1 MSDYLVN
8 PGNAGNIT
16 GDLGTLFTDDNTQY
30 RSNVMGSNG
39 GAGVK
44 NMIIASTDATG
55 NVNIG
60 MNEPTL
66 DAGTATIPIDNL
78 TIVTGAV
85 FSPQSGKIAVKE
97 TLKMSGGLIGKS
109 AYTFDGSS
117 GYISAGDSADG
128 TYGNR
133 NIFAGGGT
141 VEIWFNAASHGEN
154 TAGRLIQKTRTI
166 GSDVGWRLNMDG
178 SNKLYFR
185 QDFSSAAGIWKTPA
199 STVVFGKWHHFAVT
213 YDNGDV
219 ANDPTFYLDGKVI
232 AAEEDNTPVGS
243 YESDSGQ
250 GMYIGN
256 QDFNS
261 GNTFDGTIA
270 MVRIFTDIRTQAE
283 LRTDMFNNK
292 AGMSSTH
299 LLARMYQF
307 DEGTGAAL
315 ENVADAAGT
324 TGDATISGSAW
335 AAVPTFGAGGDG
347 DSSTITFDGTQS
359 KLYYRNDQFLYNLT
373 VNTGKTLTLHG
384 VHASGAALRPR
395 DTLAVTGTLNSNGS
409 EWINL
414 ENAFAAAGP
423 LTVGT
428 PATSI
433 AGLYKLAMGHTS
445 GTINLPACT
454 TKRLDHNQNGTTK
467 LIGPVTL
474 TDACTIDN
482 GILDIDS
489 QTLTAG
495 SGSANIIPRFQ
506 NGATCKITGG
516 TMKIGTSGTSSGFTF
531 NTVSSL
537 TATSAT
543 IQGYSSSNRA
553 KCKFRVENGLELVG
567 TAKDLEMVSDS
578 DTHQLTVI
586 GPVINCTVNNTDDK
600 FIQWHHTLDTQ
611 QLLDADSGGDDD
623 LKLERPALD
632 NALELMTG

>member
-335 AAVPTFGAGGDG
+335 AAAGTFTPGTSTLKMTGASKNINYTGDETIG
-347 DSSTITFDGTQS
+347 HLHIDAGQTTLNNLSVTDGTDTFTCSSVTIDSGTTFTTTSGTTTITSEDSGTGVAWNNTGGTFTHNNGLVKFTTPAGTVMVENTWYDFEMDADAS
-359 KLYYRNDQFLYNLT
+359 TREYDIRDTSGNAITILGNLT
-373 VNTGKTLTLHG
+373 VTEGRLTSLTTSDAITIHGLTNVAANGTCWHDADQDTNKIIHNGLVTNLGTYKINDGTTVKLNGGIRQLGTLT
-384 VHASGAALRPR
+384 
-395 DTLAVTGTLNSNGS
+395 
-409 EWINL
+409 
-414 ENAFAAAGP
+414 
-423 LTVGT
+423 
-428 PATSI
+428 I
-433 AGLYKLAMGHTS
+433 A
-445 GTINLPACT
+445 
-454 TKRLDHNQNGTTK
+454 
-467 LIGPVTL
+467 
-474 TDACTIDN
+474 
-482 GILDIDS
+482 
-489 QTLTAG
+489 
-495 SGSANIIPRFQ
+495 
-506 NGATCKITGG
+506 
-516 TMKIGTSGTSSGFTF
+516 
-531 NTVSSL
+531 
-537 TATSAT
+537 
-543 IQGYSSSNRA
+543 
-553 KCKFRVENGLELVG
+553 
-567 TAKDLEMVSDS
+567 
-578 DTHQLTVI
+578 
-586 GPVINCTVNNTDDK
+586 
-600 FIQWHHTLDTQ
+600 
-611 QLLDADSGGDDD
+611 
-623 LKLERPALD
+623 
-632 NALELMTG
+632 